1 MTDIERVIRFGA
13 GAIGLPLGILL
24 LALPATGALA
34 VVLWVAVVAGGLD
47 LLVSGAVG
55 YCPLYRHLDAP
66 WAGEGRA

>member
-1 MTDIERVIRFGA
+1 MTDIERMIRFGL
-13 GAIGLPLGILL
+13 GAIVLPLGIVL

-34 VVLWVAVVAGGLD
+34 VVLWVAVVVGGVD

-55 YCPLYRHLDAP
+55 YCPLYRYLDVP